1 MLLLALLFSTNL
13 ENAIST
19 EADHGL
25 IVSSGAEKSAVAAH
39 FAFASSLPHTCIRSP
54 SSPKDLP
61 PNHPCNLQ
69 SQTPTKIPASQS
81 EENAHRRWRR
91 Q

>member
-25 IVSSGAEKSAVAAH
+25 IVSSGAEKM
-39 FAFASSLPHTCIRSP
+39 
-54 SSPKDLP
+54 
-61 PNHPCNLQ
+61 
-69 SQTPTKIPASQS
+69 PTKTPQMISACQTRFTMRGCYHG
-81 EENAHRRWRR
+81 AGVGM
-91 Q
+91 